1 MHVKEEDVDEVV
13 EGAEAEVVERVE
25 VVEAEVE
32 TIEKKDDQRHQLAE
46 IQPKVIK
53 KRNHRNQL

>member
-1 MHVKEEDVDEVV
+1 MHVKEEEVVV

-32 TIEKKDDQRHQLAE
+32 TIEEKDDQRHQLAE

>member
-1 MHVKEEDVDEVV
+1 VHVKEEDVDVVV

-32 TIEKKDDQRHQLAE
+32 TVEEKDDQRHQLAE

-53 KRNHRNQL
+53 KRNH